1 MAALSMQQNMIATEK
16 FNPRSSLI
24 AIITSVQERLKQLYA
39 WSGNLTDDG
48 SRWEADQFSERK
60 TNGECSTCGGS
71 PAMIDIDPRR
81 MIASELSLKRG
92 AVLLWAGTNCGP
104 VEMIKQLAEVLG
116 ICYDRPLTEQDPLF
130 IEILLYG
137 YKKEL
142 LTYKHKSKLKQGF
155 YRGCVNDVKFLRDSG
170 TTSKGNLKAID
181 YFSGPVRCPDC
192 SQSSHYDKE
201 CLSVTINGLTIN
213 ETSRLSTQ
221 ELLLFVRDL
230 LPPNKATVSLP
241 ILLELEKR
249 LLHLNKIGLKY
260 LSPVYHTNLEG
271 SC

>member
-1 MAALSMQQNMIATEK
+1 MSMQQTIATDK

-39 WSGNLTDDG
+39 WSGNQRDEG
-48 SRWEADQFSERK
+48 KRWEADNFSEHK
-60 TNGECSTCGGS
+60 TNRECSSCSGS

-92 AVLLWAGTNCGP
+92 AVLLWAGTKCGP
-104 VEMIKQLAEVLG
+104 VEMIKQLSEVLG
-116 ICYDRPLTEQDPLF
+116 ISYDRPLAEQDPTF

-137 YKKEL
+137 YKDEL
-142 LTYKHKSKLKQGF
+142 LTYTHKSKLKQGF

-170 TTSKGNLKAID
+170 TTSKGNLKAIN
-181 YFSGPVRCPDC
+181 YFSGPVHCPDC
-192 SQSSHYDKE
+192 IQSSHYDKE
-201 CLSVTINGLTIN
+201 CLSVTVDGQTIN
-213 ETSRLSTQ
+213 QASRLSIQ

-230 LPPNKATVSLP
+230 ISASKSTDTLPV
-241 ILLELEKR
+241 LLELEER
-249 LLHLNKIGLKY
+249 LLHLNKIGLSY
-260 LSPVYHTNLEG
+260 LSPVYHASLEG